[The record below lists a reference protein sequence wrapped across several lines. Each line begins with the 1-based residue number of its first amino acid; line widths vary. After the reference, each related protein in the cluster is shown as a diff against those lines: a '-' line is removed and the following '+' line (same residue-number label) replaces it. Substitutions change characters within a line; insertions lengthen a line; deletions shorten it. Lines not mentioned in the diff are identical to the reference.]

1 MEATSQLPELPD
13 QRGSEGSPGKNSR
26 PFSISL
32 IEELLMKKVL
42 VVGAGFM
49 GSGIAQVSA
58 RAGYRVY
65 LMDVQ
70 RAITDR
76 ALKEIRWS
84 VEKLEAKGLLKE
96 SSEKVLARI
105 SPEKDLSNASEVD
118 WVIEAALEVEELK
131 RNIFQELDRIS
142 RPETPLAT
150 NTSSIP
156 ITRLAE
162 NTKRPE
168 RVLGLHFFGPVPL
181 MELVEVVKGEKTSP
195 EIFERGVAFVQSLG
209 KTPVRV
215 QRDIPGFVMNRIF
228 SAAFREAV
236 DLVDQGI
243 VSPEDVDVGMRLGYG
258 WNAGPFEIAD
268 NAGLDTCA
276 RVGQSMRTLG
286 VGHLAPSSNLIERMV
301 AEGHLG
307 RKTGKGFYKYSPE
320 GKRLPLG
327 KK

>member
-1 MEATSQLPELPD
+1 V
-13 QRGSEGSPGKNSR
+13 SEGIKT
-26 PFSISL
+26 
-32 IEELLMKKVL
+32 MQKVL

-58 RAGYRVY
+58 QAGYQVY
-65 LMDVQ
+65 LMDIQ
-70 RAITDR
+70 TEITDR
-76 ALKEIRWS
+76 ALKDIRWS
-84 VEKLEAKGLLKE
+84 VEKLAAKGRLKE
-96 SSEKVLARI
+96 PSQEVIARI
-105 SPEKDLSNASEVD
+105 SAEKDLSSASEVD
-118 WVIEAALEVEELK
+118 WVIEAALEMEELK
-131 RNIFQELDRIS
+131 CGIFQELDLIS
-142 RPETPLAT
+142 RPEIPLAT

-181 MELVEVVKGEKTSP
+181 MGLVEVVKGEKTSP

-243 VSPEDVDVGMRLGYG
+243 VSPEDVDIGMRLGYG
-258 WNAGPFEIAD
+258 WNVGPFEIAD
-268 NAGLDTCA
+268 NAGLDTYVRIA
-276 RVGQSMRTLG
+276 QTMRALG
-286 VGHLAPSSNLIERMV
+286 VGHLVPNSNLIDRMV
-301 AEGHLG
+301 VEGRLG
-307 RKTGKGFYKYSPE
+307 RKAGKGFYRYSPE
-320 GKRLPLG
+320 GKRLPWE

>member
-1 MEATSQLPELPD
+1 MQ
-13 QRGSEGSPGKNSR
+13 K
-26 PFSISL
+26 I
-32 IEELLMKKVL
+32 L

-58 RAGYRVY
+58 QAGYQVH
-65 LMDVQ
+65 LMDIQSV
-70 RAITDR
+70 ITDG
-76 ALKEIRWS
+76 ALKDIRWS
-84 VEKLEAKGLLKE
+84 VEKLAAKGLLKE

-105 SPEKDLSNASEVD
+105 SPEKDLSSASEVD
-118 WVIEAALEVEELK
+118 WLIEAALEEEELK
-131 RNIFQELDRIS
+131 RGI
-142 RPETPLAT
+142 
-150 NTSSIP
+150 
-156 ITRLAE
+156 AE
-162 NTKRPE
+162 KLRRPE

-181 MELVEVVKGEKTSP
+181 MRLVEVVKGEKTSP

-228 SAAFREAV
+228 SAALREAV

-301 AEGHLG
+301 VEGRLG
-307 RKTGKGFYKYSPE
+307 RKTGKGFYRYSPE
-320 GKRLPLG
+320 GKRFPWEN
-327 KK
+327 K

>member
-1 MEATSQLPELPD
+1 ME
-13 QRGSEGSPGKNSR
+13 
-26 PFSISL
+26 
-32 IEELLMKKVL
+32 KVL

-58 RAGYRVY
+58 QAGYRVY
-65 LMDVQ
+65 LMDIQ
-70 RAITDR
+70 GAITDR
-76 ALKEIRWS
+76 ALRDIRWS
-84 VEKLEAKGLLKE
+84 VEKLETKGLLKE
-96 SSEKVLARI
+96 PSQTVLARI
-105 SPEKDLSNASEVD
+105 SPEKDLCRTSEVD
-118 WVIEAALEVEELK
+118 WVIEAALEEEELK
-131 RNIFQELDRIS
+131 RAIFQELDRVS

-162 NTKRPE
+162 NTRRPE

-181 MELVEVVKGEKTSP
+181 MELVEVVKGEKTSL

-243 VSPEDVDVGMRLGYG
+243 VSPEDVDAGMRLGYG

-307 RKTGKGFYKYSPE
+307 RKTRKGFYKYSPE
-320 GKRLPLG
+320 GKRLPRE
-327 KK
+327 KKENQ

>member
-1 MEATSQLPELPD
+1 MEKKV
-13 QRGSEGSPGKNSR
+13 GKDR
-26 PFSISL
+26 RKAM
-32 IEELLMKKVL
+32 EKVL

-58 RAGYRVY
+58 QAGYQVY
-65 LMDVQ
+65 LMDIQ
-70 RAITDR
+70 AAITDR
-76 ALKEIRWS
+76 ALRDIRWS
-84 VEKLEAKGLLKE
+84 VEKLATKGLLRE
-96 SSEKVLARI
+96 PSQEVLARI
-105 SPEKDLSNASEVD
+105 SLEKDLSSASEVD
-118 WVIEAALEVEELK
+118 WVIEAALEMEELK
-131 RNIFQELDRIS
+131 GGIFQELDRIS

-181 MELVEVVKGEKTSP
+181 MRLVEVVKGEKTSP

-215 QRDIPGFVMNRIF
+215 HCDIPCFVMNRIF

-243 VSPEDVDVGMRLGYG
+243 GSPEDVDVGMRLGYG
-258 WNAGPFEIAD
+258 WNVGPFEIAD
-268 NAGLDTCA
+268 NAGLDTYVQIA
-276 RVGQSMRTLG
+276 QTMRALG
-286 VGHLAPSSNLIERMV
+286 VGYLVPNSNLIELMV
-301 AEGHLG
+301 VEGRLG
-307 RKTGKGFYKYSPE
+307 RKAGKGFYRYSPE
-320 GKRLPLG
+320 GKRLPWEN
-327 KK
+327 K

>member
-1 MEATSQLPELPD
+1 ME
-13 QRGSEGSPGKNSR
+13 
-26 PFSISL
+26 
-32 IEELLMKKVL
+32 KVL
-42 VVGAGFM
+42 IVGAGFM

-58 RAGYRVY
+58 QAGYQVY

-70 RAITDR
+70 TEITDR
-76 ALKEIRWS
+76 ALKDIRWS
-84 VEKLEAKGLLKE
+84 VEKLATKGLLKE
-96 SSEKVLARI
+96 PSEEVIARI
-105 SPEKDLSNASEVD
+105 SAEKDLSSASKVD
-118 WVIEAALEVEELK
+118 WVIEAALEDEGLK
-131 RNIFQELDRIS
+131 GKIFQELDRIS

-162 NTKRPE
+162 HTRRSD

-181 MELVEVVKGEKTSP
+181 MKLVEVVKGEKTSP

-276 RVGQSMRTLG
+276 RVGQSMKTLG
-286 VGHLAPSSNLIERMV
+286 AGHLAPSSNLIERMV
-301 AEGHLG
+301 VEGRLG
-307 RKTGKGFYKYSPE
+307 RKTGKGFYRYSPE
-320 GKRLPLG
+320 GKRLPWEN
-327 KK
+327 K

>member
-1 MEATSQLPELPD
+1 VKAGENAMD
-13 QRGSEGSPGKNSR
+13 K
-26 PFSISL
+26 I
-32 IEELLMKKVL
+32 L

-49 GSGIAQVSA
+49 GSGIAQVLAQS
-58 RAGYRVY
+58 GYHVY
-65 LMDVQ
+65 LMDIQV
-70 RAITDR
+70 AITDR
-76 ALKEIRWS
+76 ALGNIRWS
-84 VEKLEAKGLLKE
+84 VEKLEAKALLRE
-96 SSEKVLARI
+96 PSQKVLARI
-105 SPEKDLSNASEVD
+105 SPVKDLSKASEVD
-118 WVIEAALEVEELK
+118 WVIEAALEEEDLK
-131 RNIFQELDRIS
+131 RSIFQELDRIS

-181 MELVEVVKGEKTSP
+181 MGLVEVVKGEKTSL
-195 EIFERGVAFVQSLG
+195 EIFERGVTFVQSLG

-243 VSPEDVDVGMRLGYG
+243 VSPEDADVGMRLGYG

-268 NAGLDTCA
+268 NAGLDTFV
-276 RVGQSMRTLG
+276 RVAQTMRALG
-286 VGHLAPSSNLIERMV
+286 ADTLAPSSNLMERMV
-301 AEGHLG
+301 GEGRLG
-307 RKTGKGFYKYSPE
+307 RKAGKGFYRYSPE
-320 GKRLPLG
+320 GKRLPWEN
-327 KK
+327 K